1 MIHIILNIVEY
12 IILIAIVMYIIRYT
26 IHIKDKGDTYE

>member
-26 IHIKDKGDTYE
+26 IHIKDEGDIHE